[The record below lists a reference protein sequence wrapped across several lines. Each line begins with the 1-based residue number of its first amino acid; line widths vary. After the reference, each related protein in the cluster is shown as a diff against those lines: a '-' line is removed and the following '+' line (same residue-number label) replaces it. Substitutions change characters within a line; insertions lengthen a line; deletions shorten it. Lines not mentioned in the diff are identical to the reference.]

1 MSADTQNRTGEAV
14 IEKLSKDML
23 LECYSTEDVAEDYN
37 NLRERLN
44 DKTISNRDF
53 STLLRLIWEFTV
65 AKPKQEMGVDHTTRG
80 NPLTAGL
87 IMYPEGDVK
96 IPTK

>member
-1 MSADTQNRTGEAV
+1 MIADTQKRTGEAI

-23 LECYSTEDVAEDYN
+23 LECYSTEDVATDYH

-44 DKTISNRDF
+44 DKGVSNRDF
-53 STLLRLIWEFTV
+53 ATLLRLVWEFTI
-65 AKPKQEMGVDHTTRG
+65 AKPKQEMGIDHTTKG

-87 IMYPEGDVK
+87 IMYPEDDVK
-96 IPTK
+96 IPT